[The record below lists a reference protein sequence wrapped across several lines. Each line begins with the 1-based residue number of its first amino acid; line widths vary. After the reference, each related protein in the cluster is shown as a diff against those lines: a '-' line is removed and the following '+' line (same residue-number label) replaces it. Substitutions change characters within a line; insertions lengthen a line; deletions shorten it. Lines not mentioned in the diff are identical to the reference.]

1 MPRHVK
7 RSQMPTNTTSH
18 VIVFTCLQACTE
30 KKTVIIRKEGISIYH
45 IEEQNSIGAPAPN
58 LSKVI
63 HTTFTLTLYR
73 IRRRW
78 DRRNTT
84 GNPTRQRPPRQPLDD
99 EILLKDRYRI
109 GYQLLVEARCPSPC
123 LYLGVDSPRQMACGR

>member
-1 MPRHVK
+1 MVYGFIGMTGVTYAETRKTLVDAHK
-7 RSQMPTNTTSH
+7 H
-18 VIVFTCLQACTE
+18 DITCNSSYMSTGMYE
-30 KKTVIIRKEGISIYH
+30 KNNEGKVTIRKEGISIYH
-45 IEEQNSIGAPAPN
+45 IEEQNSVGAPAPN

-73 IRRRW
+73 IRRRR

-99 EILLKDRYRI
+99 EIY
-109 GYQLLVEARCPSPC
+109 
-123 LYLGVDSPRQMACGR
+123 

>member
-18 VIVFTCLQACTE
+18 VTVLTCLQLCT
-30 KKTVIIRKEGISIYH
+30 KKNNEGKVTIRTEVISIYH
-45 IEEQNSIGAPAPN
+45 IEEQNSVGAPAPN

-63 HTTFTLTLYR
+63 HTTFFTLTLYR
-73 IRRRW
+73 IRRRR

-99 EILLKDRYRI
+99 EIY
-109 GYQLLVEARCPSPC
+109 
-123 LYLGVDSPRQMACGR
+123 